1 LNQLIVALIIYDY
14 VLDNNMVPML
24 HIYYCND
31 AHRRNWI
38 KIKQI
43 IKFSSKEE
51 ILAENP
57 KLLVSQYFLNINN
70 LLL

>member
-1 LNQLIVALIIYDY
+1 
-14 VLDNNMVPML
+14 MVPML

-31 AHRRNWI
+31 SYRRNWI
-38 KIKQI
+38 KTKQI
-43 IKFSSKEE
+43 IKFSSKEI

-57 KLLVSQYFLNINN
+57 KLLVSNYFFNINN

>member
-1 LNQLIVALIIYDY
+1 
-14 VLDNNMVPML
+14 MVPML

-38 KIKQI
+38 KLKQI

-51 ILAENP
+51 IVAENP
-57 KLLVSQYFLNINN
+57 KLLVSKYFFNINN